1 MGDIELI
8 IDQVINFM
16 VSVGPLGGFIL
27 ILLESLF
34 PPLPL
39 GVIVGLNMLSFG
51 HVFGFLLSYFATIC
65 GCMLSFWLFRYFLR
79 DRYMNWISK
88 KDQKLLKKWTMRL
101 SNIKLTTLAVLFAL
115 PVTPAFLV
123 NIAGGLSNISA
134 KKYLTAL
141 FIGKPAMLLFYGYIA
156 VSLVDSLKNP
166 LNVVRVILL
175 VIFTYALSKIIEK
188 VVKVDD

>member
-8 IDQVINFM
+8 INQIVNFM
-16 VSVGPLGGFIL
+16 VSMGPIGGFIL
-27 ILLESLF
+27 IMLESFL

-51 HVFGFLLSYFATIC
+51 HVFGFVLSYFATII
-65 GCMLSFWLFRYFLR
+65 GCMLSFFFFRYLLR
-79 DRYMNWISK
+79 DKYMKWFSEKNQNRI
-88 KDQKLLKKWTMRL
+88 KKWMDKLTHM
-101 SNIKLTTLAVLFAL
+101 KLTTLAVVFAL

-123 NIAGGLSNISA
+123 NIAGGLSNISY

-156 VSLVDSLKNP
+156 VSIVDSLKNP
-166 LNVVRVILL
+166 VNIIRIILL
-175 VIFTYALSKIIEK
+175 VVFTYALSKIIEK